1 VGELV
6 PGLGLWPG
14 LVSVAVGLGLAA
26 ACGFRVFVPLLIA
39 SLAAHFGRL
48 PLANGFDWLASVPAL
63 VALGTA
69 TVLEVGAY
77 YVPWLDHALDVVAT
91 PTAVLAGM
99 LAAASV
105 VTDLPPLLKWSTVI
119 IGGGGAAG
127 LIQGAS
133 VLLRL
138 KSGALTGGLANPL
151 VSTAELAGAGA
162 CAVTAA
168 APHQGALPCP
178 PPVEVRSASSCSA
191 CSSMTRSD
199 TSRFRA
205 LNSGDA
211 VSRGRASD
219 TGTMRFTRP
228 GR

>member
-1 VGELV
+1 MSGSAGSGVRAVGELV

-151 VSTAELAGAGA
+151 VSTAELAGAGITA
-162 CAVTAA
+162 LLAVLLPFVCLLLVLALLITVFRTA
-168 APHQGALPCP
+168 GRLLFGRR
-178 PPVEVRSASSCSA
+178 PVP
-191 CSSMTRSD
+191 D
-199 TSRFRA
+199 
-205 LNSGDA
+205 G
-211 VSRGRASD
+211 
-219 TGTMRFTRP
+219 
-228 GR
+228 

>member
-1 VGELV
+1 MGDAVT
-6 PGLGLWPG
+6 GLGLWPG
-14 LVSVAVGLGLAA
+14 LVSVSVGLGLAA

-39 SLAAHFGRL
+39 SLAAHFGHL
-48 PLANGFDWLASVPAL
+48 PLAPGFDWLASVPAL

-69 TVLEVGAY
+69 TVLEVSAY

-91 PTAVLAGM
+91 PAAVLAGM

-105 VTDLPPLLKWSTVI
+105 LTDLPPLLKWSTVI

-151 VSTAELAGAGA
+151 VSTLELAGAGGTA
-162 CAVTAA
+162 LLAILLPLLCLVLVVALLIAVFRGTGRLLFGRR
-168 APHQGALPCP
+168 P
-178 PPVEVRSASSCSA
+178 AS
-191 CSSMTRSD
+191 
-199 TSRFRA
+199 
-205 LNSGDA
+205 
-211 VSRGRASD
+211 
-219 TGTMRFTRP
+219 TG
-228 GR
+228 

>member
-1 VGELV
+1 
-6 PGLGLWPG
+6 
-14 LVSVAVGLGLAA
+14 LAA
-26 ACGFRVFVPLLIA
+26 TLAE
-39 SLAAHFGRL
+39 SLAG
-48 PLANGFDWLASVPAL
+48 VPAL

-151 VSTAELAGAGA
+151 VSTAELAGAGITA
-162 CAVTAA
+162 LLAVLLPLVCLLLVLALLITVFQTA
-168 APHQGALPCP
+168 GRLLFGRR
-178 PPVEVRSASSCSA
+178 PVP
-191 CSSMTRSD
+191 D
-199 TSRFRA
+199 
-205 LNSGDA
+205 G
-211 VSRGRASD
+211 
-219 TGTMRFTRP
+219 
-228 GR
+228 